1 MNGLSRTLRAL
12 VLKSRSER
20 EMDDELSFHI
30 EMATAQNIRRGMDP
44 ALARTEALRA
54 FGGVE
59 KTKEQCREARGGRW
73 IEELA
78 QDLRYGVRTLR
89 MHPGYTAV
97 VVLILALGIGANT
110 AMFSAVNG
118 VLLRPLPYADGD
130 RLVVL
135 HQKASLTG
143 VDDLPFSPVEI
154 ADYENGSRSF
164 SNLVEHHSMGF
175 NLLDHGE
182 PTRVRT
188 GVVSWDF
195 FDVLGVKPLHGRTFR
210 PEDETA
216 AAEPVLVLSYEYWQ
230 RQYGGDPK
238 VVGRSL
244 RMNDKAHTVVGI
256 LPQVPRYPTEDDV
269 YMPTTACPFRS
280 NPRMATDRTGR
291 MLAVFGR
298 LRPGVSLE
306 RSNAEVTAV
315 AARLRKDHPD
325 AYPEADGYEAN
336 LFSLRSELT
345 REARPKLLLL
355 LGTVGLVLLIVCAN
369 VANLTLARRLH
380 RQRELALRS
389 ALGAGRVRIA
399 RQLLTES
406 ALLALAGGAAGLLL
420 AVPCL
425 RLLSTFAARFTPR
438 AAEIGLDGNVLL
450 FTLAVSLATGLLAG
464 IVPAFARQH
473 PAAMLKEGDRGNSGM
488 DRGTGGAS
496 LRLRNL
502 LIVLQLAASF
512 MLLIGAGLTLR
523 SLLRLERVNPGFRLD
538 RVSATDV
545 VLDWSKY
552 AEGEQRWAFYAPLLD
567 RVRSQPGF
575 ESVAIGSTFPLNES
589 QPWNN
594 PLTVEGSPTDPGKP
608 APQVD
613 LRVASTGYFETLGIP
628 VLEGRS
634 FTDQDAAEATEVVI
648 VNRSLARRVWPDRPA
663 VNQRISLDG
672 GKSWRT
678 VVGVVGDVKQY
689 GLDSKSA
696 DEIYRPL
703 AQFPI
708 LGVSLLVR
716 SDRSPDAVEAA
727 VRKILRDIDPE
738 QPVFDTRTLQQVRAE
753 SLTPPRVT
761 ATLIGVFAVLAL
773 AITAAGIAGI
783 LAFSVGQR
791 THEIGIRMA
800 MGAVPGD
807 VLRMVLR
814 QAALLVLPG
823 LGLGMI
829 GALALTR
836 LMTGLLFGVE
846 PTDPFTFVAV
856 SLLLLAVAAMA
867 CLIPA
872 RRATEIH
879 PMVALRGV

>member
-1 MNGLSRTLRAL
+1 MNGLRRTLRSL
-12 VLKSRSER
+12 VFKSRSER
-20 EMDDELSFHI
+20 EMDDELRFHI
-30 EMATAQNIRRGMDP
+30 EMATAQNIGRGMDP
-44 ALARTEALRA
+44 ELARTEALRA

-59 KTKEQCREARGGRW
+59 KTKEQCRDARGGRW
-73 IEELA
+73 IEELGR
-78 QDLRYGVRTLR
+78 DLRYGVRSLR
-89 MHPGYTAV
+89 THPGYTAV
-97 VVLILALGIGANT
+97 VILILALGIGANT

-130 RLVVL
+130 RLVIL
-135 HQKASLTG
+135 RQRAPLAG
-143 VDDLPFSPVEI
+143 VDDLNISPMEM
-154 ADYENGSRSF
+154 ADYERGSHSL
-164 SNLVEHHSMGF
+164 SNFVEHHDMGF

-182 PTRVRT
+182 PSRVQA

-195 FDVLGVKPLHGRTFR
+195 FDVLGVEPLFGRTFR

-230 RQYGGDPK
+230 RQYGGDLK

-244 RMNDKAHTVVGI
+244 RMNDKAHTVIGI

-280 NPRMATDRTGR
+280 MPEMAVTRGAR
-291 MLAVFGR
+291 MLTAFGR
-298 LRPGVSLE
+298 LRPGVTLE
-306 RSNAEVTAV
+306 QAGAEVAAV
-315 AARLRKDHPD
+315 AATLRGEHPD
-325 AYPEADGYEAN
+325 SYPAAEGYEAD
-336 LFSLRSELT
+336 LLSLRSELT

-380 RQRELALRS
+380 RQKELALRS
-389 ALGAGRVRIA
+389 ALGAGRWRIA
-399 RQLLTES
+399 RQLLTENG
-406 ALLALAGGAAGLLL
+406 LLALAGGAAGLLL

-450 FTLAVSLATGLLAG
+450 FTLILSLATGLIAG
-464 IVPAFARQH
+464 AAPALARQN
-473 PAAMLKEGDRGNSGM
+473 PAAMLKEGGDRGDDKGIG
-488 DRGTGGAS
+488 GTT

-502 LIVLQLAASF
+502 LIVFQLAASF

-523 SLLRLERVNPGFRLD
+523 SLLRLEQVNPGFRLD
-538 RVSATDV
+538 RVSATNV
-545 VLDWSKY
+545 MLDWTKY
-552 AEGEQRWAFYAPLLD
+552 DKPERRWAVYEPLLEK
-567 RVRSQPGF
+567 VRSQPGF
-575 ESVAIGSTFPLNES
+575 ESVALGSTFPLNDS
-589 QPWNN
+589 NPWTNT
-594 PLTVEGSPTDPGKP
+594 LVVEGRPTAPGKA
-608 APQVD
+608 APRVD
-613 LRVASTGYFETLGIP
+613 LRIASAEYFETLGIP
-628 VLEGRS
+628 VLQGRS
-634 FTDQDAAEATEVVI
+634 FTGQDDLKAPEVAI
-648 VNRSLARRVWPDRPA
+648 VNRSLVRRIWPDRDPLG
-663 VNQRISLDG
+663 QRIFLNG
-672 GKSWRT
+672 GKNLYT

-689 GLDSKSA
+689 GLDRESA
-696 DEIYRPL
+696 DEIYLPL
-703 AQFPI
+703 AQNPMNG
-708 LGVSLLVR
+708 LNLLVR
-716 SDRSPDAVEAA
+716 SDLPIETVEAT
-727 VRKILRDIDPE
+727 VRKTLREIDPE
-738 QPVFDTRTLQQVRAE
+738 QPVFGTRTLQQVRAE
-753 SLTPPRVT
+753 SLTPSRVT
-761 ATLIGVFAVLAL
+761 ATLIGIFAVLAL
-773 AITAAGIAGI
+773 AISAAGIAGI

-823 LGLGMI
+823 LALGMV

-856 SLLLLAVAAMA
+856 SLLLLGVAAFA
-867 CLIPA
+867 CLIPT

>member
-1 MNGLSRTLRAL
+1 MNGLRLTLRSL
-12 VLKSRSER
+12 FLKDRSER
-20 EMDDELSFHI
+20 EMDDELRFHI
-30 EMATAQNIRRGMDP
+30 EMATAQNIGRGMTP
-44 ALARTEALRA
+44 EQARTEALRL

-73 IEELA
+73 IEELGH
-78 QDLRYGVRTLR
+78 DLRYGARTLR
-89 MHPGYTAV
+89 THPGYTAV
-97 VVLILALGIGANT
+97 VILILALGIGATT

-130 RLVVL
+130 RLVL
-135 HQKASLTG
+135 LRQRASLASIE
-143 VDDLPFSPVEI
+143 DLPLSPVEM
-154 ADYENGSRSF
+154 ADYERRSQSL
-164 SNLVEHHSMGF
+164 SNLVEHHTMGF

-182 PTRVRT
+182 PSRVRT
-188 GVVSWDF
+188 GVVSWDY
-195 FDVLGVKPLHGRTFR
+195 FDVLGVKPLFGRTFR
-210 PEDETA
+210 SEDETA

-244 RMNDKAHTVVGI
+244 RMNDKAHTVIGI
-256 LPQVPRYPTEDDV
+256 LPRVPRYPTEDDI

-280 NPRMATDRTGR
+280 DPRMATDRGGR
-291 MLAVFGR
+291 MLTVFGR

-306 RSNAEVTAV
+306 HAGAEIAAV
-315 AARLRKDHPD
+315 AARLRGEHPD
-325 AYPEADGYEAN
+325 AYPAAEGYEAD
-336 LFSLRSELT
+336 LLSLRSELT
-345 REARPKLLLL
+345 RGARPKLLLL

-369 VANLTLARRLH
+369 VANLALARRLH
-380 RQRELALRS
+380 RQKELALRS
-389 ALGAGRVRIA
+389 ALGAGRGRIA

-406 ALLALAGGAAGLLL
+406 ALLSLAGGAAGLLL

-450 FTLAVSLATGLLAG
+450 FTLAVSLLTGLIAG
-464 IVPAFARQH
+464 AAPALARQN
-473 PAAMLKEGDRGNSGM
+473 PAAMLKEGGERGEDRGIG
-488 DRGTGGAS
+488 GTS

-502 LIVLQLAASF
+502 LIVFQLAASF

-523 SLLRLERVNPGFRLD
+523 SLLRLEQVNPGFRLD
-538 RVSATDV
+538 RVSATEV

-552 AEGEQRWAFYAPLLD
+552 DESERRGAVYAALLD
-567 RVRSQPGF
+567 KVRSQPGF
-575 ESVAIGSTFPLNES
+575 ESVAIGSTFPLNDS
-589 QPWNN
+589 PPWTNT
-594 PLTVEGSPTDPGKP
+594 LMVEGRPTAPGKAVP
-608 APQVD
+608 RVD
-613 LRVASTGYFETLGIP
+613 LRIASAGYFETLGIP

-634 FTDQDAAEATEVVI
+634 FTDQDDLKAPDVAI
-648 VNRSLARRVWPDRPA
+648 VNRSLARRIWPDRDPTG
-663 VNQRISLDG
+663 QRISLDG
-672 GKSWRT
+672 GDNWRT

-689 GLDSKSA
+689 GLDSESA

-703 AQFPI
+703 AQNPMV
-708 LGVSLLVR
+708 GVNLLVR
-716 SDRSPDAVEAA
+716 SDLPTETVEATA
-727 VRKILRDIDPE
+727 RKLLREIDSE
-738 QPVFDTRTLQQVRAE
+738 QPVFHTRTLQQVRAE
-753 SLTPPRVT
+753 SLTPSRVT

-773 AITAAGIAGI
+773 AISAAGIAGI

-800 MGAVPGD
+800 MGAVPWD
-807 VLRMVLR
+807 VMRMILR

-823 LGLGMI
+823 LALGMV

-856 SLLLLAVAAMA
+856 SLLLLVVAAVA

>member
-1 MNGLSRTLRAL
+1 MKLRRTLRSL

-20 EMDDELSFHI
+20 ELDDELSFHI
-30 EMATAQNIRRGMDP
+30 EMATAQNIGRGMDP

-73 IEELA
+73 IEELGR
-78 QDLRYGVRTLR
+78 DVRYGVRSLR
-89 MHPGYTAV
+89 THPGYTAI

-135 HQKASLTG
+135 RQRAPLAG
-143 VDDLPFSPVEI
+143 VDDLHISPMEI
-154 ADYENGSRSF
+154 ADYERGSHALA
-164 SNLVEHHSMGF
+164 NLVEHHTLGF

-182 PTRVRT
+182 PSRVRT

-195 FDVLGVKPLHGRTFR
+195 FDVLGVKPLFGRTFR
-210 PEDETA
+210 PEDERPE
-216 AAEPVLVLSYEYWQ
+216 AEPVLVLSYEYWQ

-244 RMNDKAHTVVGI
+244 RMNDKAHTVIGI

-280 NPRMATDRTGR
+280 APDMAVTREAR
-291 MLAVFGR
+291 MLTAFGR
-298 LRPGVSLE
+298 LRPGVTLE
-306 RSNAEVTAV
+306 QAGAEVAAV
-315 AARLRKDHPD
+315 AARLKVEHPD
-325 AYPEADGYEAN
+325 SYPAAEGYEAD
-336 LFSLRSELT
+336 LLSLRSELT

-369 VANLTLARRLH
+369 VANLALARRLH
-380 RQRELALRS
+380 RQKELALRS
-389 ALGAGRVRIA
+389 ALGAGRARIA

-450 FTLAVSLATGLLAG
+450 FTLAISLLTGLIAG
-464 IVPAFARQH
+464 AAPALARQN
-473 PAAMLKEGDRGNSGM
+473 PAAMLKEGGDRGD
-488 DRGTGGAS
+488 DRGIRGTT

-502 LIVLQLAASF
+502 LIVFQLAASF

-523 SLLRLERVNPGFRLD
+523 SLLRLEQVNPGFRLD

-545 VLDWSKY
+545 VLDWSRYDKP
-552 AEGEQRWAFYAPLLD
+552 ERRWAVYAPLLEKA
-567 RVRSQPGF
+567 RSQPGF
-575 ESVAIGSTFPLNES
+575 ESAALGSTFPLNDS
-589 QPWNN
+589 NPWTNT
-594 PLTVEGSPTDPGKP
+594 LAVEGRLI
-608 APQVD
+608 APDKAAPRVD
-613 LRVASTGYFETLGIP
+613 LRIASAGYFETLGIP
-628 VLEGRS
+628 VLQGRS
-634 FTDQDAAEATEVVI
+634 FTGQDDLAAPDVAI
-648 VNRSLARRVWPDRPA
+648 VNRSLARRIWPDRDPLG
-663 VNQRISLDG
+663 QRILLDG
-672 GKSWRT
+672 GKKPRT

-689 GLDSKSA
+689 GLDRESA
-696 DEIYRPL
+696 DEIYLPL
-703 AQFPI
+703 AQLPMNG
-708 LGVSLLVR
+708 LNLLVR
-716 SDRSPDAVEAA
+716 SDLPVEAVA
-727 VRKILRDIDPE
+727 TTVRKLLRQIDPE
-738 QPVFDTRTLQQVRAE
+738 QPVFGTRMLQQVRAE
-753 SLTPPRVT
+753 SLTPSRVT
-761 ATLIGVFAVLAL
+761 ATLIGLFAVLAL
-773 AITAAGIAGI
+773 AISAAGIAGI

-823 LGLGMI
+823 LALGMI

-846 PTDPFTFVAV
+846 PTDPFTFAAV
-856 SLLLLAVAAMA
+856 SLLLLAVAAVA

>member
-1 MNGLSRTLRAL
+1 MSGLQRTLRAL
-12 VLKSRSER
+12 VFKSRSER
-20 EMDDELSFHI
+20 EMDDELRFHI
-30 EMATAQNIRRGMDP
+30 EMETAQNVGRGMSP
-44 ALARTEALRA
+44 ELARTEALRA

-78 QDLRYGVRTLR
+78 QDVRYGVRTLR

-110 AMFSAVNG
+110 AMFSAVNA

-135 HQKASLTG
+135 HQKAALTG
-143 VDDLPFSPVEI
+143 VDDLAFSPVEM
-154 ADYENGSRSF
+154 ADYERGSRSF

-182 PTRVRT
+182 PSRVRT

-195 FDVLGVKPLHGRTFR
+195 FDVLGVKPLLGRTFR

-216 AAEPVLVLSYEYWQ
+216 SAEPVLVLSYEYWQ

-244 RMNDKAHTVVGI
+244 RMNDKAHLVIGV

-269 YMPTTACPFRS
+269 YMSTTACPFRS
-280 NPRMATDRTGR
+280 DPRMATDRAGR
-291 MLAVFGR
+291 MLTAFGR
-298 LRPGVSLE
+298 LRRGVSLE
-306 RSNAEVTAV
+306 QGNAEVVAV
-315 AARLRKDHPD
+315 AARLREDHPD
-325 AYPEADGYEAN
+325 AYPAAEGYEAD
-336 LFSLRSELT
+336 LLSLRSELT

-369 VANLTLARRLH
+369 VANLSLARRLH
-380 RQRELALRS
+380 RQKELALRS
-389 ALGAGRVRIA
+389 ALGAGRGRIA

-425 RLLSTFAARFTPR
+425 RLLSSFAGRFTPR

-450 FTLAVSLATGLLAG
+450 FTLAVALATGLLAG
-464 IVPAFARQH
+464 AAPALARQN
-473 PAAMLKEGDRGNSGM
+473 PAAMLKEGGERG
-488 DRGTGGAS
+488 DERGLGGRT

-502 LIVLQLAASF
+502 LIVFQLAASF

-538 RVSATDV
+538 QVSATDV

-552 AEGEQRWAFYAPLLD
+552 AKGEQRWAVYGPLLD
-567 RVRSQPGF
+567 KVRAQPGF

-594 PLTVEGSPTDPGKP
+594 PLMVQGRPVEPGKA

-613 LRVASTGYFETLGIP
+613 LRIASTGYFETLGIP

-634 FTDQDAAEATEVVI
+634 FTDQDAAGAPDVAI
-648 VNRSLARRVWPDRPA
+648 VNRSLARRVWPDRNPIG
-663 VNQRISLDG
+663 QRISLDRG
-672 GKSWRT
+672 ESWRT

-689 GLDSKSA
+689 GLDSESA

-703 AQFPI
+703 AQYPI

-716 SDRSPDAVEAA
+716 SNQPAEAVGAA
-727 VRKILRDIDPE
+727 VRRILRSIDPE
-738 QPVFDTRTLQQVRAE
+738 QPVFDTRTMLQVRAE

-761 ATLIGVFAVLAL
+761 AMLIAVFAVLAL
-773 AITAAGIAGI
+773 AISAAGIAGI

-807 VLRMVLR
+807 VLLMVLR

-823 LGLGMI
+823 LALGMA

-846 PTDPFTFVAV
+846 PTDPFTFAAV
-856 SLLLLAVAAMA
+856 SLLLLAVAAVA

-879 PMVALRGV
+879 PMVALRGF

>member
-1 MNGLSRTLRAL
+1 MNGLQRTLRSL
-12 VLKSRSER
+12 VFKSRSER
-20 EMDDELSFHI
+20 ELDDELSFHI
-30 EMATAQNIRRGMDP
+30 EMATARNVRLGMEP

-73 IEELA
+73 LEELGR
-78 QDLRYGVRTLR
+78 DVRYGARTLR
-89 MHPGYTAV
+89 MHPGYSAV

-135 HQKASLTG
+135 RQRAPLAG
-143 VDDLPFSPVEI
+143 VDDMFISPVEM
-154 ADYENGSRSF
+154 ADYERGSRSL
-164 SNLVEHHSMGF
+164 SNLVEHHDMGF

-182 PTRVRT
+182 PSRVQT

-195 FDVLGVKPLHGRTFR
+195 FDVLGVKPLLGRTFR

-244 RMNDKAHTVVGI
+244 RMNDKAHTVVGV

-280 NPRMATDRTGR
+280 APDMAVTREAR
-291 MLAVFGR
+291 MLTAFGR
-298 LRPGVSLE
+298 LRPGVPLE
-306 RSNAEVTAV
+306 QAGAEVDAV
-315 AARLRKDHPD
+315 AARLREEHPES
-325 AYPEADGYEAN
+325 YPPAEGYEAD
-336 LFSLRSELT
+336 LLSLRSELT

-369 VANLTLARRLH
+369 VANLALARRLH
-380 RQRELALRS
+380 RQKELALRS
-389 ALGAGRVRIA
+389 ALGAGRLRIA

-420 AVPCL
+420 AVPSL

-450 FTLAVSLATGLLAG
+450 FTLAVSLATGLIAG
-464 IVPAFARQH
+464 AAPALARQN
-473 PAAMLKEGDRGNSGM
+473 PAAMLKEGG
-488 DRGTGGAS
+488 DRGTDHGIGGTS

-502 LIVLQLAASF
+502 LIVFQLAASF

-523 SLLRLERVNPGFRLD
+523 SLLRLEQVNPGFRLD

-545 VLDWSKY
+545 VLDWHKY
-552 AEGEQRWAFYAPLLD
+552 NTGERRWAIYEPLFD

-575 ESVAIGSTFPLNES
+575 ESVALGSTFPLNDS
-589 QPWNN
+589 NPWTNT
-594 PLTVEGSPTDPGKP
+594 LVVEGRPTAPGKA
-608 APQVD
+608 APRVD
-613 LRVASTGYFETLGIP
+613 LRIASTGYFETLGIP
-628 VLEGRS
+628 ILQGRA
-634 FTDQDAAEATEVVI
+634 FADQDNLGAPGVAM
-648 VNRSLARRVWPDRPA
+648 VNRSLARRVWPDRDPTG
-663 VNQRISLDG
+663 QRISLNSG
-672 GKSWRT
+672 RNQL
-678 VVGVVGDVKQY
+678 VVIGVVGDVKQY
-689 GLDSKSA
+689 GLDSESA
-696 DEIYRPL
+696 DEIYVPL
-703 AQFPI
+703 AQNPMNG
-708 LGVSLLVR
+708 LNLLVR
-716 SDRSPDAVEAA
+716 SDLPIETVGAT
-727 VRKILRDIDPE
+727 VRKILRGIDPE
-738 QPVFDTRTLQQVRAE
+738 QPVFNTRSLQQVRAE
-753 SLTPPRVT
+753 SLTPSRVT
-761 ATLIGVFAVLAL
+761 ATLIGIFAVLAL
-773 AITAAGIAGI
+773 AISAAGIAGI

-807 VLRMVLR
+807 VLRMILR

-823 LGLGMI
+823 LALGMI

-846 PTDPFTFVAV
+846 PTDPFTFAAV
-856 SLLLLAVAAMA
+856 SLLLLTVAAVA
-867 CLIPA
+867 CFIPA

>member
-1 MNGLSRTLRAL
+1 MNGLRRTLRSL

-30 EMATAQNIRRGMDP
+30 DMATARNIRLGMDP

-73 IEELA
+73 IEQLG
-78 QDLRYGVRTLR
+78 QDLRYGARTLR
-89 MHPGYTAV
+89 MHPGYAAV

-110 AMFSAVNG
+110 AMFSAVNA

-135 HQKASLTG
+135 HQKAALTG
-143 VDDLPFSPVEI
+143 VDDLPFSPVEM
-154 ADYENGSRSF
+154 ADYERGSRSF

-182 PTRVRT
+182 PSRVRT

-195 FDVLGVKPLHGRTFR
+195 FDVLGVKPLLGRTFR
-210 PEDETA
+210 SEDETA
-216 AAEPVLVLSYEYWQ
+216 AAEPVLILSYEYWQ

-244 RMNDKAHTVVGI
+244 RMNDKAHLVIGV

-280 NPRMATDRTGR
+280 DPHMATDRAGR
-291 MLAVFGR
+291 MLTAFGR
-298 LRPGVSLE
+298 LRPGVSLDQG
-306 RSNAEVTAV
+306 NAEVVAV
-315 AARLRKDHPD
+315 AARLREDHPD
-325 AYPEADGYEAN
+325 AYPAAEGYEAG
-336 LFSLRSELT
+336 LLSLRSELT

-369 VANLTLARRLH
+369 VANLALARLLH
-380 RQRELALRS
+380 RQKELALRS
-389 ALGAGRVRIA
+389 ALGAGRGRIA

-406 ALLALAGGAAGLLL
+406 ALLALAGGLAGLLL

-425 RLLSTFAARFTPR
+425 RLMSTFAARFTPR
-438 AAEIGLDGNVLL
+438 AAEIGVDGNVLL
-450 FTLAVSLATGLLAG
+450 FTLAVSLAAGLIAG
-464 IVPAFARQH
+464 AAPALARQN
-473 PAAMLKEGDRGNSGM
+473 PAAMLKEGGDRGDEKGIG
-488 DRGTGGAS
+488 GTT

-502 LIVLQLAASF
+502 LIVFQLAASF

-523 SLLRLERVNPGFRLD
+523 SLLRLEQVNPGFRLD

-552 AEGEQRWAFYAPLLD
+552 AEGERRWAFYAPLLEK
-567 RVRSQPGF
+567 VRSQPGF
-575 ESVAIGSTFPLNES
+575 ESVALGSTFPLNES

-594 PLTVEGSPTDPGKP
+594 PLVVEGRPADPGKA

-613 LRVASTGYFETLGIP
+613 LRIASTGYFETLGIP

-634 FTDQDAAEATEVVI
+634 FTDQDTAGAPEVVI

-663 VNQRISLDG
+663 INQRISLDG
-672 GKSWRT
+672 GKNWRT

-689 GLDSKSA
+689 GLDSESA

-708 LGVSLLVR
+708 LGLSLLVR
-716 SDRSPDAVEAA
+716 SDQPAEAVEAT
-727 VRKILRDIDPE
+727 VRRILKGIDPE

-753 SLTPPRVT
+753 SLTPSRVT
-761 ATLIGVFAVLAL
+761 TTLIALFAVLAL

-807 VLRMVLR
+807 VLRMILR

-823 LGLGMI
+823 LALGML

-856 SLLLLAVAAMA
+856 SLLLLGVAAVA

>member
-1 MNGLSRTLRAL
+1 MSGLQRTLRAL
-12 VLKSRSER
+12 VFKSRSER
-20 EMDDELSFHI
+20 EMDDELRFHI
-30 EMATAQNIRRGMDP
+30 EMATAQNVGRGMDP
-44 ALARTEALRA
+44 EQARTEALRA

-73 IEELA
+73 IEELGR
-78 QDLRYGVRTLR
+78 DVRYGVRTLR
-89 MHPGYTAV
+89 SHPGYTGV
-97 VVLILALGIGANT
+97 VILILALGIGANT

-118 VLLRPLPYADGD
+118 VLLRPLPYAEGD
-130 RLVVL
+130 RLVIL
-135 HQKASLTG
+135 QQRAPLAG
-143 VDDLPFSPVEI
+143 VDNLGLSPLEI
-154 ADYENGSRSF
+154 ADYERGSRSLT
-164 SNLVEHHSMGF
+164 NLVEHHTMGF

-182 PTRVRT
+182 PSRVRT

-195 FDVLGVKPLHGRTFR
+195 FDVMGVKPLHGRTFR
-210 PEDETA
+210 PEDERA
-216 AAEPVLVLSYEYWQ
+216 EAEPVLILSYEYWQ
-230 RQYGGDPK
+230 RQYSGDPK

-244 RMNDKAHTVVGI
+244 RMNDKAHTVIGI

-280 NPRMATDRTGR
+280 APNMAVTREAR
-291 MLAVFGR
+291 MLTTFGR
-298 LRPGVSLE
+298 LRPGVTLE
-306 RSNAEVTAV
+306 QGGAEVDAV
-315 AARLRKDHPD
+315 AARLRGEHPES
-325 AYPEADGYEAN
+325 YPAAEGYEAD
-336 LFSLRSELT
+336 LLSLRSELT

-369 VANLTLARRLH
+369 VTNLALARRLH
-380 RQRELALRS
+380 RQKELALRS
-389 ALGAGRVRIA
+389 ALGAGRGRIA

-420 AVPCL
+420 AASSL

-450 FTLAVSLATGLLAG
+450 FTLIVSLATGLIAG
-464 IVPAFARQH
+464 AVPAFARQN
-473 PAAMLKEGDRGNSGM
+473 PAAMLKEGGERGDDRGIA
-488 DRGTGGAS
+488 GTS

-502 LIVLQLAASF
+502 LIVFQLAASF

-523 SLLRLERVNPGFRLD
+523 SLLRLEQVNPGFRLD

-552 AEGEQRWAFYAPLLD
+552 DTEERRWAVYAPLLD
-567 RVRSQPGF
+567 KVRSQPGF
-575 ESVAIGSTFPLNES
+575 EAVALGSTFPLNDTN
-589 QPWNN
+589 PWTNT
-594 PLTVEGSPTDPGKP
+594 LLVEGRPTAPGKA
-608 APQVD
+608 APRVD
-613 LRVASTGYFETLGIP
+613 LRIASAGYFETLGIP
-628 VLEGRS
+628 VLQGRS
-634 FTDQDAAEATEVVI
+634 FTGQDAPGAPDVAI
-648 VNRSLARRVWPDRPA
+648 VNRSLARRVWPDRDPLG
-663 VNQRISLDG
+663 QRISLDG
-672 GKSWRT
+672 GESWRT
-678 VVGVVGDVKQY
+678 IVGVVGDVKQY
-689 GLDSKSA
+689 GLDSESA

-703 AQFPI
+703 AQNPMI
-708 LGVSLLVR
+708 GVSLLVR
-716 SDRSPDAVEAA
+716 SGLPVETVEAT

-738 QPVFDTRTLQQVRAE
+738 QPVFNTRTLRQVRAE
-753 SLTPPRVT
+753 SLTPSRVT
-761 ATLIGVFAVLAL
+761 ATLIGIFAVLAL
-773 AITAAGIAGI
+773 AISAAGIAGI

-823 LGLGMI
+823 LALGMI

-856 SLLLLAVAAMA
+856 SLLLLAVAAVA

-879 PMVALRGV
+879 PMVALRGF

>member
-1 MNGLSRTLRAL
+1 
-12 VLKSRSER
+12 
-20 EMDDELSFHI
+20 
-30 EMATAQNIRRGMDP
+30 
-44 ALARTEALRA
+44 
-54 FGGVE
+54 
-59 KTKEQCREARGGRW
+59 
-73 IEELA
+73 
-78 QDLRYGVRTLR
+78 
-89 MHPGYTAV
+89 
-97 VVLILALGIGANT
+97 
-110 AMFSAVNG
+110 
-118 VLLRPLPYADGD
+118 
-130 RLVVL
+130 
-135 HQKASLTG
+135 
-143 VDDLPFSPVEI
+143 
-154 ADYENGSRSF
+154 
-164 SNLVEHHSMGF
+164 
-175 NLLDHGE
+175 
-182 PTRVRT
+182 
-188 GVVSWDF
+188 
-195 FDVLGVKPLHGRTFR
+195 
-210 PEDETA
+210 
-216 AAEPVLVLSYEYWQ
+216 
-230 RQYGGDPK
+230 
-238 VVGRSL
+238 
-244 RMNDKAHTVVGI
+244 MNDKAHTVIGI

-291 MLAVFGR
+291 MLTVFGR

-306 RSNAEVTAV
+306 RGDAEVTAV
-315 AARLRKDHPD
+315 AARLRRDHPD
-325 AYPEADGYEAN
+325 AYPEAEGYEAN

-369 VANLTLARRLH
+369 VANLALARRLH
-380 RQRELALRS
+380 RQKELALRS

-464 IVPAFARQH
+464 AVPAFARQH
-473 PAAMLKEGDRGNSGM
+473 PAAMLKEGGDRGDNQGIG
-488 DRGTGGAS
+488 GTS

-523 SLLRLERVNPGFRLD
+523 SLLRLERVNPGFQLD

-552 AEGEQRWAFYAPLLD
+552 TEGEQRWAFYAPLLD

-575 ESVAIGSTFPLNES
+575 ESVAVGSTFPLNES

-594 PLTVEGSPTDPGKP
+594 PLTIEGSPTDPGKA

-634 FTDQDAAEATEVVI
+634 FTDQDAAGATEVAI
-648 VNRSLARRVWPDRPA
+648 VNRSLARRVWPDRNPIG
-663 VNQRISLDG
+663 QRISLDG
-672 GKSWRT
+672 GESWRT

-703 AQFPI
+703 AQYPI

-716 SDRSPDAVEAA
+716 SDLPAEAVETT

-753 SLTPPRVT
+753 SLAPPRVT

-823 LGLGMI
+823 LALGMA
-829 GALALTR
+829 GALTLTR
-836 LMTGLLFGVE
+836 LLTGLLFGVE

-856 SLLLLAVAAMA
+856 SLLLLGVAAVA